1 MRGDPGDAM
10 ARMKRW
16 EALRQR
22 LADGT
27 GQPVHIVDE
36 VVGAVS
42 DVVRQHDA
50 VTVTVTVDD
59 GGNLSTVRIVQ
70 RGGQLEITHLQQ
82 QAPPPP
88 PALTVPPAP
97 PAEPRLPVPA
107 APPAEPRRNGDAPRA
122 IRPEWRSRDAE
133 TLDQTAAR
141 LAELIRQDPSLLDG
155 ND

>member
-1 MRGDPGDAM
+1 VRGDPGDAM

-16 EALRQR
+16 EAVRQR

-27 GQPVHIVDE
+27 GQPVRIIDE
-36 VVGAVS
+36 VVDALS
-42 DVVRQHDA
+42 DVVRHHDA
-50 VTVTVTVDD
+50 VTVTVTVDE
-59 GGNLSTVRIVQ
+59 GGHLSTVRIVQ
-70 RGGQLEITHLQQ
+70 RGGQLDVTHLQPQ
-82 QAPPPP
+82 VPHSP
-88 PALTVPPAP
+88 PALPVP
-97 PAEPRLPVPA
+97 PAEPRH
-107 APPAEPRRNGDAPRA
+107 NGDAPRA

>member
-1 MRGDPGDAM
+1 VRGDPGDAM

-36 VVGAVS
+36 VVDAVS
-42 DVVRQHDA
+42 DVVRHHDA

-70 RGGQLEITHLQQ
+70 HGGQLVVTHLQPQ
-82 QAPPPP
+82 PPPSP
-88 PALTVPPAP
+88 PVPPAP
-97 PAEPRLPVPA
+97 PV
-107 APPAEPRRNGDAPRA
+107 EPRRNGDAPRA

>member
-1 MRGDPGDAM
+1 
-10 ARMKRW
+10 MKRW

-59 GGNLSTVRIVQ
+59 GGNLSTVRIVHH
-70 RGGQLEITHLQQ
+70 GGQLEITHLQQ

-88 PALTVPPAP
+88 PALPVAAAP
-97 PAEPRLPVPA
+97 PAALPVPA
-107 APPAEPRRNGDAPRA
+107 APPAEPRRNGDMPRA
-122 IRPEWRSRDAE
+122 IRPEWRSRDSE

>member
-16 EALRQR
+16 EAVRQR
-22 LADGT
+22 LDDDT
-27 GQPVHIVDE
+27 GQPVRLVDE
-36 VVGAVS
+36 VVDAVG
-42 DVVRQHDA
+42 DVVRHHDTA
-50 VTVTVTVDD
+50 TVTVTVDD

-70 RGGQLEITHLQQ
+70 RGGQLEVTHLRP
-82 QAPPPP
+82 QAPPS
-88 PALTVPPAP
+88 APAP
-97 PAEPRLPVPA
+97 PSPPVMP
-107 APPAEPRRNGDAPRA
+107 APPAEPRRNGDAVPRA

-141 LAELIRQDPSLLDG
+141 LAELIRQNPSLLDG